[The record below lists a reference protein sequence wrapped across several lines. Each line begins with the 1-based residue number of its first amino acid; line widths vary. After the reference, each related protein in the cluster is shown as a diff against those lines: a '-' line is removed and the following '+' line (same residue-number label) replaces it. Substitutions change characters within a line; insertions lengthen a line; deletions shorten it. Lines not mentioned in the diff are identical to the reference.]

1 MVENSNPISAA
12 QNSELAAQAADPR
25 GFARGLQSLYFPINY
40 ESIDHL
46 VTFQILKFE
55 RVTRTSTLNSDAPIV
70 NTGLPEQRLA
80 RRGLASITLPMPASL
95 QTEYNTSY
103 DTPDISALGELVATA
118 ASNARNTD
126 PRQLGNNLGQALS
139 GPFSAAAQ
147 GGTFGA
153 RITGM
158 HASLQNSLNNLY
170 RNLGPMAP
178 SAGAAVASTA
188 AGAAGRLSPAFTAA
202 LANVTNVARNPHKVV
217 LFTGANF
224 REHRFTY
231 SLTPKNAKEAE
242 IIYKII
248 KKFKFHMSPKYGL
261 GNVGQIS
268 AGLVDGLGGGGV
280 LANDLAGLTQEAGAT
295 SRAFFEYPEVFQI
308 KFSRE
313 STLFSIG
320 ESVLKSFSINYHP
333 QNYPAYVR
341 SLTQGGSKAYPSE
354 VVIDMTFLETDVI
367 TKEQIEQNGR

>member
-1 MVENSNPISAA
+1 MPS
-12 QNSELAAQAADPR
+12 
-25 GFARGLQSLYFPINY
+25 SL
-40 ESIDHL
+40 L
-46 VTFQILKFE
+46 
-55 RVTRTSTLNSDAPIV
+55 
-70 NTGLPEQRLA
+70 
-80 RRGLASITLPMPASL
+80 
-95 QTEYNTSY
+95 TEYNTSY
-103 DTPDISALGELVATA
+103 DSPDISALGELVATA

-126 PRQLGNNLGQALS
+126 PRTLGRNLGEAIS
-139 GPFSAAAQ
+139 GPFRDLAQ

-158 HASLQNSLNNLY
+158 HASLQESLNNLY
-170 RNLGPMAP
+170 RNLGPTSP
-178 SAGAAVASTA
+178 LGGAAIASTA
-188 AGAAGRLSPAFTAA
+188 AGAAGRLSPSFTAA

-231 SLTPKNAKEAE
+231 SLTPKNAREAE
-242 IIYKII
+242 IIYEII
-248 KKFKFHMSPKYGL
+248 RKFKFHMSPKYGL

-268 AGLVDGLGGGGV
+268 AGLVQGLGGDGSGAF
-280 LANDLAGLTQEAGAT
+280 ANDLAGLTQEAGAT

-313 STLFSIG
+313 STLFSIS
-320 ESVLKSFSINYHP
+320 ESVLKSFTINYHP

-341 SLTQGGSKAYPSE
+341 SLTQGGAKAYPAE
-354 VVIDMTFLETDVI
+354 VVIDMLFLETDVI

>member
-12 QNSELAAQAADPR
+12 QNSALAAQAADPR
-25 GFARGLQSLYFPINY
+25 GFARGLQSLYFPLNY
-40 ESIDHL
+40 ENIDHL
-46 VTFQILKFE
+46 VTFQVLKFE

-70 NTGLPEQRLA
+70 NTGTPEQRLA
-80 RRGLASITLPMPASL
+80 RRGLASITLPMPSSL

-139 GPFSAAAQ
+139 GPFRAMAES
-147 GGTFGA
+147 GTPVGA

-158 HASLQNSLNNLY
+158 HAALQQSLQNLY
-170 RNLGPMAP
+170 RNLGPMT
-178 SAGAAVASTA
+178 AAAAASTA
-188 AGAAGRLSPAFTAA
+188 AGAVGRLNPTFTAA

-217 LFTGANF
+217 LFSGANF

-268 AGLVDGLGGGGV
+268 AGLVEGLGGGGV
-280 LANDLAGLTQEAGAT
+280 LANDLAGLTQEAGAI

-341 SLTQGGSKAYPSE
+341 SLTQGGAKAYPAE
-354 VVIDMTFLETDVI
+354 VLIDMTFLETDVI

>member
-1 MVENSNPISAA
+1 MVEISGNQTFSPVTGETNSRIGAVS
-12 QNSELAAQAADPR
+12 
-25 GFARGLQSLYFPINY
+25 SLYFPLNY
-40 ESIDHL
+40 ENIDHL
-46 VTFQILKFE
+46 VTFQVLKFE

-70 NTGLPEQRLA
+70 NTGTPEQRLA
-80 RRGLASITLPMPASL
+80 RRGLSSITLPMPSSL
-95 QTEYNTSY
+95 LTEYNTSY
-103 DTPDISALGELVATA
+103 DSPDISALGELVATA

-126 PRQLGNNLGQALS
+126 PRTLGRNLGEAIS
-139 GPFSAAAQ
+139 GPFRDLAQ

-158 HASLQNSLNNLY
+158 HASLQESLNNLY
-170 RNLGPMAP
+170 RNLGPTSP
-178 SAGAAVASTA
+178 LGGAAIASTA
-188 AGAAGRLSPAFTAA
+188 AGAAGRLSPSFTAA

-231 SLTPKNAKEAE
+231 SLTPKNAREAE
-242 IIYKII
+242 IIYEII
-248 KKFKFHMSPKYGL
+248 RKFKFHMSPKYGL

-268 AGLVDGLGGGGV
+268 AGLVQGLGGDGSGAF
-280 LANDLAGLTQEAGAT
+280 ANDLAGLTQEAGAT

-313 STLFSIG
+313 STLFSIS
-320 ESVLKSFSINYHP
+320 ESVLKSFTINYHP

-341 SLTQGGSKAYPSE
+341 SLTQGGAKAYPAE
-354 VVIDMTFLETDVI
+354 VVIDMLFLETDVI

>member
-1 MVENSNPISAA
+1 MVENYEPISSA
-12 QNSELAAQAADPR
+12 QNSRLQERD
-25 GFARGLQSLYFPINY
+25 GLRSQSRERSLYFPLNY

-55 RVTRTSTLNSDAPIV
+55 RVTRTSTLNSDAPII
-70 NTGLPEQRLA
+70 NTTGNLPGERLA
-80 RRGLASITLPMPASL
+80 RRTLLAITLPMPSSL
-95 QTEYNTSY
+95 ITEYNTSY
-103 DTPDISALGELVATA
+103 DSPDISALGELVATA

-126 PRQLGNNLGQALS
+126 PRALGNSLGQAIS
-139 GPFSAAAQ
+139 GPFRALAQ

-158 HASLQNSLNNLY
+158 HASLQESLNNLY

-261 GNVGQIS
+261 GNVGQVS
-268 AGLVDGLGGGGV
+268 AGLVEGLGGGE